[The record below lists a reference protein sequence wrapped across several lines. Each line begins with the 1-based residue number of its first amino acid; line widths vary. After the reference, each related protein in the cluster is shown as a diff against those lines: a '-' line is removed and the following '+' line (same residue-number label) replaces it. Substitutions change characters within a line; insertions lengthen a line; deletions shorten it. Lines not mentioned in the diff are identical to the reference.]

1 MNSLILRTGARLL
14 VGLMLLFSL
23 YVLLRGHNTPGGGF
37 IGGLIAAAGFVLYAF
52 AAGVPAARKA
62 LRVDPRIFG
71 VIGMFMAIISG
82 LWSALA
88 GVAPFTG
95 VWGEVAGYAIST
107 VMLFDTGVYFAVFG
121 AMLTLVFAME
131 EMV

>member
-52 AAGVPAARKA
+52 AAGTAAARKA
-62 LRVDPRIFG
+62 LRLDPRSFG
-71 VIGMFMAIISG
+71 VIGM
-82 LWSALA
+82 ALA
-88 GVAPFTG
+88 IGSGVWAAMFGADPFTG
-95 VWGEVAGYAIST
+95 IWGEVAGYAVST
-107 VMLFDTGVYFAVFG
+107 VMVFDIGVYFAVFG

>member
-14 VGLMLLFSL
+14 VGLMLLFSI
-23 YVLLRGHNTPGGGF
+23 YVLMRGHNTPGGGF

-52 AAGVPAARKA
+52 AAGTAAARKA
-62 LRVDPRIFG
+62 LRIDPRSYG
-71 VIGMFMAIISG
+71 VIGMVLAIGSG
-82 LWSALA
+82 LWSALSGA
-88 GVAPFTG
+88 DPFTG
-95 VWGEVAGYAIST
+95 IWGEVAGYAVST
-107 VMLFDTGVYFAVFG
+107 VMVFDIGVYFAVFG